1 MQALDTLSEK
11 LDLLL
16 KKYAELQAENKRLTK
31 TIGEQL
37 RTIEQL
43 NSKFQSLEENMVAIQ
58 LGKNFLDTNDKLAM
72 TRQIDTVV
80 GEIDK
85 ILATLND

>member
-1 MQALDTLSEK
+1 MQALQILTEK

-16 KKYAELQAENKRLTK
+16 KKYAELQAENKQLKK
-31 TIGEQL
+31 TISEQL
-37 RTIEQL
+37 KSIEQL
-43 NSKFQSLEENMVAIQ
+43 NKKFELLEENMMAIQ
-58 LGKNFLDTNDKLAM
+58 LGKNVLDNNGKLAM
-72 TRQIDTVV
+72 NKQIDTVI

>member
-1 MQALDTLSEK
+1 MQALQILTEK

-16 KKYAELQAENKRLTK
+16 KKYAELQAENKQLKK
-31 TIGEQL
+31 TIAEQT
-37 RTIEQL
+37 RSMEQL
-43 NSKFQSLEENMVAIQ
+43 NKKFEALEENMVAIQ
-58 LGKNFLDTNDKLAM
+58 LGKNFLDNNDKLAM
-72 TRQIDTVV
+72 TKQIDTVV

>member
-1 MQALDTLSEK
+1 MQALQILTEK

-16 KKYAELQAENKRLTK
+16 KKYAELQAENKQLKK
-31 TIGEQL
+31 TISEQL
-37 RTIEQL
+37 KSIEQL
-43 NSKFQSLEENMVAIQ
+43 NKKFELLEESMMAIQ
-58 LGKNFLDTNDKLAM
+58 LGKNVLDNNGKLAM
-72 TRQIDTVV
+72 NKQIDTVI

>member
-1 MQALDTLSEK
+1 MQALQILTEK

-16 KKYAELQAENKRLTK
+16 KKYAELQAENKQLKK
-31 TIGEQL
+31 TIADQL
-37 RTIEQL
+37 KQMELL
-43 NSKFQSLEENMVAIQ
+43 NKKFDSLEENMVAIQ
-58 LGKNFLDTNDKLAM
+58 LGKNFLDNNDKLAM
-72 TRQIDTVV
+72 TKQIDTVV

>member
-1 MQALDTLSEK
+1 MQELQTLSQK

-16 KKYAELQAENKRLTK
+16 KKYGELQAENNRLKK
-31 TIGEQL
+31 TVGEQL
-37 RTIEQL
+37 KSIEQL
-43 NSKFQSLEENMVAIQ
+43 NDKFQSLEENMAAVQ
-58 LGKNFLDTNDKLAM
+58 LGKNVLNVNDKAAV
-72 TRQIDTVV
+72 TKQIDTVI

>member
-1 MQALDTLSEK
+1 MQALQILTEK

-16 KKYAELQAENKRLTK
+16 KKYAELQAENKSLKK

-37 RTIEQL
+37 ASIEQL
-43 NSKFQSLEENMVAIQ
+43 NKKFDSMEQNMAAIQ
-58 LGKNFLDTNDKLAM
+58 LGKNFLDNNDKLAM
-72 TRQIDTVV
+72 TKQIDTVV